1 MKNLQKFWVLVLG
14 ERYTNSE
21 STEEYDDFD
30 DARADFI
37 NLSQYERDTYRYIVL
52 QEVETNYEDYEE
64 ITELERWEDE

>member
-1 MKNLQKFWVLVLG
+1 MKDLQKFWVLVLG

-52 QEVETNYEDYEE
+52 QEVETDYEDYEE
-64 ITELERWEDE
+64 ITELDRWEDE

>member
-1 MKNLQKFWVLVLG
+1 MKDLQKFWVLVLG

-37 NLSQYERDTYRYIVL
+37 NLSQYERDTYKYIVL

>member
-1 MKNLQKFWVLVLG
+1 MKDLQKFWVLVLG

-21 STEEYDDFD
+21 STEEYNDFD

-52 QEVETNYEDYEE
+52 QEVETDYEDYEE

>member
-1 MKNLQKFWVLVLG
+1 MKDLQKFWVLVLG